1 MNGNGND
8 TGGRRRFAGLAQTA
22 LVLAVFAV
30 AVYFARAPEMGG
42 PQTSVA
48 RSQLQD
54 PEVGVAH
61 PVRGQHSLNVS
72 LTGEVRAQG
81 KVGLRTQVA
90 GRVLSVSDALR
101 GGGTFRAGQTLL
113 TIDPMDFEIDLKINR
128 ALLQQQEA
136 RLRWRELRAEEKR
149 EEFQSQNPGRPVPPL
164 VNNETEIARYQARV
178 DAARAA
184 VEKSELNLA
193 RTRYSLPFDGRIVE
207 TTAMR
212 GQLVGPLEPFG
223 LAFSRESLE
232 VEAPISLD
240 DLDYLDPA
248 EGRAVQV
255 IANGEFFPAFVDRV
269 APIVNRRS
277 RLVRLYVKFADSV
290 PLANIPAPGTFVNLS
305 IEGPAFENSLL
316 LPKAAEQANGTVWVV
331 RGGVLEAVT
340 PRSLGRTEAGW
351 IVSDFDT
358 GDGVVL
364 GAVPAAEPG
373 VSVTVVDTSRNFR
386 GE

>member
-1 MNGNGND
+1 MNSNN
-8 TGGRRRFAGLAQTA
+8 TGERRRFEGIAQIV

-30 AVYFARAPEMGG
+30 AIYFARAPDMGG

-48 RSQLQD
+48 RAQLQD
-54 PEVGVAH
+54 PEVVVAH
-61 PVRGQHSLNVS
+61 PVKGQHSLSVS

-81 KVGLRTQVA
+81 KVGLRSQVA

-113 TIDPMDFEIDLKINR
+113 TIDPADFEIDLKVNR

-149 EEFQSQNPGRPVPPL
+149 EEFQSRNPGQPVPPL

-184 VEKSELNLA
+184 LEKSELDLA

-248 EGRAVQV
+248 QGRAVQV
-255 IANGEFFPAFVDRV
+255 VANGELFPAFVDRV

-290 PLANIPAPGTFVNLS
+290 SLAAIPAPGTFVKLS
-305 IEGPAFENSLL
+305 IEGPAFENALL

-331 RGGVLEAVT
+331 RGGVLEAAT

-364 GAVPAAEPG
+364 GTVPAAGPG
-373 VSVTVVDTSRNFR
+373 VSVTVVDSARSFR

>member
-1 MNGNGND
+1 MNSNNAGE
-8 TGGRRRFAGLAQTA
+8 RRRFGGIAQIV

-30 AVYFARAPEMGG
+30 AIYFARAPDMGG

-48 RSQLQD
+48 RAQLQD
-54 PEVGVAH
+54 PEVVVAH
-61 PVRGQHSLNVS
+61 PVKGQHSLSVS

-81 KVGLRTQVA
+81 KVGLRSQVA

-113 TIDPMDFEIDLKINR
+113 TIDPADFEIDLKVNR

-149 EEFQSQNPGRPVPPL
+149 EEFQRENPGRPVPPL

-184 VEKSELNLA
+184 LEKSELDLA

-255 IANGEFFPAFVDRV
+255 VANGELFPAFVDRV

-290 PLANIPAPGTFVNLS
+290 PLASIPAPGTFVKLS
-305 IEGPAFENSLL
+305 IEGPAFENALL

-331 RGGVLEAVT
+331 RGGVLQAAT
-340 PRSLGRTEAGW
+340 PRSLGRTEDGW
-351 IVSDFDT
+351 IVSDFDI

-364 GAVPAAEPG
+364 GIVPAAGPG
-373 VSVTVVDTSRNFR
+373 VSVTVVDSARGFR

>member
-1 MNGNGND
+1 MNGNEN
-8 TGGRRRFAGLAQTA
+8 TGAHRSFAGIAQIA
-22 LVLAVFAV
+22 LVVAVFLV
-30 AVYFARAPEMGG
+30 AVYFARAPEMDSV
-42 PQTSVA
+42 QTSVV
-48 RSQLQD
+48 RGQQQD
-54 PEVGVAH
+54 PEVVVAH
-61 PVRGQHSLNVS
+61 PVRGQHFLTVV

-81 KVGLRTQVA
+81 KVGLRSPVA
-90 GRVLSVSDALR
+90 GRVISVSPALR

-113 TIDPMDFEIDLKINR
+113 TIDPADYEIDLKIKK
-128 ALLQQQEA
+128 AYLQQQEA
-136 RLRWRELRAEEKR
+136 RLRWRELRAGEKR
-149 EEFQSQNPGRPVPPL
+149 EEFLRQNPGQPVPPL
-164 VNNETEIARYQARV
+164 VNNETEIARFQARV
-178 DAARAA
+178 DAAQAA
-184 VEKSELNLA
+184 VAKSELDLA
-193 RTRYSLPFDGRIVE
+193 RTLYSLPFDGRIVE

-240 DLDYLDPA
+240 DLGYLDPA

-255 IANGEFFPAFVDRV
+255 VANGELFPALVDRV

-290 PLANIPAPGTFVNLS
+290 PLADIPAPGTFVNLS
-305 IEGPAFENSLL
+305 IEGPAFDNSLL
-316 LPKAAEQANGTVWVV
+316 LPKATEQPNGTIWVV
-331 RGGVLEAVT
+331 RGGVLEAVR
-340 PRSLGRTEAGW
+340 PPSLGRTESGW

-364 GAVPAAEPG
+364 GTVPAAVPG
-373 VSVTVVDTSRNFR
+373 MSVTVVDVPRNSP

>member
-1 MNGNGND
+1 MNSNN
-8 TGGRRRFAGLAQTA
+8 TGERRRFAGIAQIV

-30 AVYFARAPEMGG
+30 AIYFARAPDMGG

-48 RSQLQD
+48 RAQSQD
-54 PEVGVAH
+54 PEVVVAH
-61 PVRGQHSLNVS
+61 PVKGQHSLSVS

-81 KVGLRTQVA
+81 MVGLRSQVA

-113 TIDPMDFEIDLKINR
+113 TIDPADFEIDLKVNR

-149 EEFQSQNPGRPVPPL
+149 EEFQSRNPGQPVPPL

-184 VEKSELNLA
+184 LEKSELDLA

-248 EGRAVQV
+248 QGRAVQV
-255 IANGEFFPAFVDRV
+255 VANGELFPAFVDRV

-290 PLANIPAPGTFVNLS
+290 SLAAIPAPGTFVKLS
-305 IEGPAFENSLL
+305 IEGPAFENALL

-331 RGGVLEAVT
+331 RGGVLEAAT

-364 GAVPAAEPG
+364 GTVPAAESG
-373 VSVTVVDTSRNFR
+373 VSVRVADSARSFR

>member
-1 MNGNGND
+1 MNSNN
-8 TGGRRRFAGLAQTA
+8 TGERRRFGGIAQIV

-30 AVYFARAPEMGG
+30 AIYFARAPDMGG

-48 RSQLQD
+48 QAQLQD
-54 PEVGVAH
+54 PEVVVAH
-61 PVRGQHSLNVS
+61 PVKGQHSLSVS

-81 KVGLRTQVA
+81 KVGLRSQVA

-113 TIDPMDFEIDLKINR
+113 TIDPADFEIDLKVNR

-149 EEFQSQNPGRPVPPL
+149 EEFQSRNPGQPVPPL
-164 VNNETEIARYQARV
+164 VNNETEIARYRARV

-184 VEKSELNLA
+184 LEKSELDLA

-248 EGRAVQV
+248 QGRAVQV
-255 IANGEFFPAFVDRV
+255 VANGELFPAFVDRV

-290 PLANIPAPGTFVNLS
+290 SLAAIPAPGTFVKLS
-305 IEGPAFENSLL
+305 IEGPAFENALL

-331 RGGVLEAVT
+331 RGGVLEAAT

-364 GAVPAAEPG
+364 GTVPAAGPG
-373 VSVTVVDTSRNFR
+373 VSVTVVDSARSFR

>member
-1 MNGNGND
+1 MNGNGEHA
-8 TGGRRRFAGLAQTA
+8 GGRRRITGIAQVG
-22 LVLAVFAV
+22 LVLAVFLV

-42 PQTSVA
+42 PQTSVVRGA
-48 RSQLQD
+48 EQD
-54 PEVGVAH
+54 PEVVVTQ
-61 PVRGQHSLNVS
+61 PLRGEHSLTVA

-81 KVGLRTQVA
+81 QVGLRSQVS
-90 GRVLSVSDALR
+90 GRVLSVSADLR

-113 TIDPMDFEIDLKINR
+113 TIDPADLELELRVRR
-128 ALLQQQEA
+128 AALQQQEA
-136 RLRWRELRAEEKR
+136 RLRYRVLRAEEKR
-149 EEFQSQNPGRPVPPL
+149 AEFQSQNPGREVPPL
-164 VNNETEIARYQARV
+164 VNNETEIARYEARV

-184 VEKSELNLA
+184 VEKSELDLA
-193 RTRYSLPFDGRIVE
+193 RTRYSLPFDGWIVE

-248 EGRAVQV
+248 EGRTVQV
-255 IANGEFFPAFVDRV
+255 RANGVSFPALVDRV

-290 PLANIPAPGTFVNLS
+290 ALEDIPAPGTFVNLT
-305 IEGPAFENSLL
+305 IEGPAFENSLM
-316 LPKAAEQANGTVWVV
+316 LPKAAEQPNGSVWVV

-340 PRSLGRTEAGW
+340 PLSLGRTDAGW

-358 GDGVVL
+358 GSGVVL

-373 VSVTVVDTSRNFR
+373 VSVRVADAARTFR

>member
-1 MNGNGND
+1 MNSNNAGE
-8 TGGRRRFAGLAQTA
+8 RRRFGGIAQIV

-30 AVYFARAPEMGG
+30 AIYFARAPDMGG

-48 RSQLQD
+48 RAQLQD
-54 PEVGVAH
+54 PEVVVAH
-61 PVRGQHSLNVS
+61 PVKGQHSLSVS

-81 KVGLRTQVA
+81 KVGLRSQVA
-90 GRVLSVSDALR
+90 GRVLSVSEALR

-113 TIDPMDFEIDLKINR
+113 TIDPADFEIDLKVNR

-149 EEFQSQNPGRPVPPL
+149 EEFQRENPGRPVPPL

-184 VEKSELNLA
+184 LEKSELDLA

-255 IANGEFFPAFVDRV
+255 VANGELFPAFVDRV

-290 PLANIPAPGTFVNLS
+290 PLAAIPAPGTFVKLS
-305 IEGPAFENSLL
+305 IEGPAFENALL

-331 RGGVLEAVT
+331 RGGVLEAAT
-340 PRSLGRTEAGW
+340 PRSLGRTEDGW

-364 GAVPAAEPG
+364 GIVPAAGPG
-373 VSVTVVDTSRNFR
+373 VSVTVVDSARGFR

>member
-1 MNGNGND
+1 MNSNN
-8 TGGRRRFAGLAQTA
+8 TGERRRFGGIAQIV

-30 AVYFARAPEMGG
+30 AIYFARAPDMGG

-48 RSQLQD
+48 RAQLQD
-54 PEVGVAH
+54 PEVVVAH
-61 PVRGQHSLNVS
+61 PVKGQHSLSVS

-81 KVGLRTQVA
+81 KVGLRSQVA

-113 TIDPMDFEIDLKINR
+113 TIDPADFEIDLKVNR

-149 EEFQSQNPGRPVPPL
+149 EEFLSRNPGQPVPPL

-184 VEKSELNLA
+184 LEKSELDLA

-255 IANGEFFPAFVDRV
+255 VANGELFPAFVDRV

-290 PLANIPAPGTFVNLS
+290 SLAAIPAPGTFVKLS
-305 IEGPAFENSLL
+305 IEGPAFENALL

-331 RGGVLEAVT
+331 RGGVLEAAT

-364 GAVPAAEPG
+364 GTVPAAGPG
-373 VSVTVVDTSRNFR
+373 VSVTVVDSARSFR

>member
-1 MNGNGND
+1 MNSNN
-8 TGGRRRFAGLAQTA
+8 TGERRRFAGIAQIV

-30 AVYFARAPEMGG
+30 AIYFARAPEMGG
-42 PQTSVA
+42 QQSSVA
-48 RSQLQD
+48 RAQLQN
-54 PEVGVAH
+54 PEVVVAH
-61 PVRGQHSLNVS
+61 PVKGQHSLSVS

-81 KVGLRTQVA
+81 KVGLRSQVA
-90 GRVLSVSDALR
+90 GRVLSVSEALR

-113 TIDPMDFEIDLKINR
+113 TIDPADFEIDLRVKT
-128 ALLQQQEA
+128 ALLEQQEA

-149 EEFQSQNPGRPVPPL
+149 VEFQSRNPGQPVPPL

-184 VEKSELNLA
+184 VEKSELDLA

-223 LAFSRESLE
+223 LAFSRDSLE

-248 EGRAVQV
+248 EGRTVQV
-255 IANGEFFPAFVDRV
+255 VANGELFPALVDRV

-277 RLVRLYVKFADSV
+277 RLVRLYVEFADSV
-290 PLANIPAPGTFVNLS
+290 PLATIPAPGTFVNLS

-364 GAVPAAEPG
+364 GSVPAADPG
-373 VSVTVVDTSRNFR
+373 VSVTVVDASRNFR

>member
-1 MNGNGND
+1 MNSNN
-8 TGGRRRFAGLAQTA
+8 TGDRRRFAGILQIT

-30 AVYFARAPEMGG
+30 AVYFARAPEMG
-42 PQTSVA
+42 PLQTSVVRA
-48 RSQLQD
+48 QQQD
-54 PEVGVAH
+54 PEVVVTH
-61 PVRGQHSLNVS
+61 PVEGQHSLTVS

-81 KVGLRTQVA
+81 KVGLRSQVA
-90 GRVLSVSDALR
+90 GRVLSVSEALR

-113 TIDPMDFEIDLKINR
+113 TIDPADFEIDLKVKKS
-128 ALLQQQEA
+128 LLQQQEA

-149 EEFQSQNPGRPVPPL
+149 EEFQRQSPGRPVPPL

-184 VEKSELNLA
+184 VEKSELDLA

-240 DLDYLDPA
+240 DLDYLNPA

-255 IANGEFFPAFVDRV
+255 VANGELFPAFVDRV

-290 PLANIPAPGTFVNLS
+290 PLAAIPAPGTFVNLS
-305 IEGPAFENSLL
+305 IGGPAFESSLL
-316 LPKAAEQANGTVWVV
+316 LPKAAEQPNGTVWVV
-331 RGGVLEAVT
+331 RRGVLEAVA

-364 GAVPAAEPG
+364 GTVPAAESG
-373 VSVTVVDTSRNFR
+373 VSVRVVDAASAFR

>member
-1 MNGNGND
+1 MNSNNAGE
-8 TGGRRRFAGLAQTA
+8 RRRFGGIAQIV

-30 AVYFARAPEMGG
+30 AIYFARAPDMGG

-48 RSQLQD
+48 RAQLQD
-54 PEVGVAH
+54 PEVVVAH
-61 PVRGQHSLNVS
+61 PVKGQHSLSVS

-81 KVGLRTQVA
+81 KVGLRSQVA
-90 GRVLSVSDALR
+90 GRVLSVSEALR

-113 TIDPMDFEIDLKINR
+113 TIDPADFEIDLKVNR

-149 EEFQSQNPGRPVPPL
+149 EEFQRENPGRPVPPL

-184 VEKSELNLA
+184 LEKSELDLA

-255 IANGEFFPAFVDRV
+255 VANGELFPAFVDRV

-290 PLANIPAPGTFVNLS
+290 PLASIPAPGTFVKLS
-305 IEGPAFENSLL
+305 IEGPAFENALL

-331 RGGVLEAVT
+331 RGGVLEAAT
-340 PRSLGRTEAGW
+340 PRSLGRTEDGW

-364 GAVPAAEPG
+364 GIVPAAGPG
-373 VSVTVVDTSRNFR
+373 VSVTVVDSARGFR

>member
-1 MNGNGND
+1 MNSNN
-8 TGGRRRFAGLAQTA
+8 TGERRRFAGLAQIV

-30 AVYFARAPEMGG
+30 AIYFARAPDMGG

-48 RSQLQD
+48 RAQLQD
-54 PEVGVAH
+54 PEVVVSH
-61 PVRGQHSLNVS
+61 PARGQHSLTVA

-81 KVGLRTQVA
+81 KVGLRSQVA
-90 GRVLSVSDALR
+90 GRVLSVSPALR

-113 TIDPMDFEIDLKINR
+113 TIDPTDLEIDLKVKK

-136 RLRWRELRAEEKR
+136 RLRWRELRAEGKR
-149 EEFQSQNPGRPVPPL
+149 EEFQSRNPGRPVPPL

-184 VEKSELNLA
+184 VEKSELDLA

-248 EGRAVQV
+248 EGRAVRV
-255 IANGEFFPAFVDRV
+255 VANGELFPALVDRV

-331 RGGVLEAVT
+331 RGGALEAVT

-364 GAVPAAEPG
+364 EAVPAAEPG
-373 VSVTVVDTSRNFR
+373 VSVTVVDASRNFR